1 MNARSL
7 MPMSRLFL
15 VMISPARHSIFR
27 LQLARNPF
35 KFFFAC
41 YEWNLKIPIKT
52 SEEEIW
58 ETCSNFSINN
68 KGSATT
74 QQHNP
79 RQTQLFSSSRSS
91 NTKYSSISNC
101 EIIHIES
108 YHFRVILNEI
118 YWSNNLRKCFKICTY
133 HFICK
138 YNQQTKVN
146 TPKQLNKTL
155 N

>member
-1 MNARSL
+1 MNAGSL

-15 VMISPARHSIFR
+15 VLISPARHPIFHTS
-27 LQLARNPF
+27 
-35 KFFFAC
+35 AC
-41 YEWNLKIPIKT
+41 QKPSNFLHVT
-52 SEEEIW
+52 SEIW
-58 ETCSNFSINN
+58 RSWWRLLMKKYEKLVLMLASI
-68 KGSATT
+68 TRD
-74 QQHNP
+74 QQQ
-79 RQTQLFSSSRSS
+79 RS
-91 NTKYSSISNC
+91 NTIPDKLSCFHPPDPATQKYSYISNC